1 MRGQLILSGGLVG
14 AGEVEGGEEGGRRA
28 APIRADGSR
37 PPSSDVTCIATHVG
51 FGLRT
56 IGNQIEAFSLI
67 TMRHLQAIMY
77 VLAWPPHWVGQWPV
91 QVCLE
96 IILL

>member
-1 MRGQLILSGGLVG
+1 MVLHERGDLAWLASRVTLLLG
-14 AGEVEGGEEGGRRA
+14 
-28 APIRADGSR
+28 IRADGSR

>member
-1 MRGQLILSGGLVG
+1 MREEIWRGWRPESHSPLV
-14 AGEVEGGEEGGRRA
+14 
-28 APIRADGSR
+28 PIRADGSR

-77 VLAWPPHWVGQWPV
+77 ELAWLPHRVGQWPE
-91 QVCLE
+91 QLP
-96 IILL
+96 